1 MTLEGMIRNAA
12 GDTAVRTVDAED
24 YTAAKRKLEA
34 LVSEG
39 SALLWMRRQ

>member
-1 MTLEGMIRNAA
+1 MTLEGMIRNTEGA
-12 GDTAVRTVDAED
+12 TALRTVDADD
-24 YTAAKRKLEA
+24 YTAAKEKLEA